1 MNVIIE
7 GKTAVEL
14 KSDITIYQPL
24 ALNKWRFGYI
34 DGYCQAADGRAY
46 AVVVT
51 EHRELEFVP
60 IHCLLVTSQ

>member
-1 MNVIIE
+1 MN

-14 KSDITIYQPL
+14 KSDVTISQPL

-34 DGYCQAADGRAY
+34 DGYCQAADGCAY

-51 EHRELEFVP
+51 EHRELELVP
-60 IHCLLVTSQ
+60 VHCLLVTPQ